1 MFSFQNQKLNCWKC
15 SSPFY
20 VNNTQEVAQC
30 PKCNRYNRVPNGKFS
45 NNINH
50 SFTKNINGFES
61 KIAINNS
68 ENIITCP
75 FCYTKNLFR
84 READELIC
92 YKCSKI
98 IKQGTSSS
106 FLFKTEGQQDLSDDK
121 KIIGWR
127 IVPSQNILSFTPNT
141 PPPKYES
148 NTDYLLKKILKSLEK
163 QKDKKETNTIQTP
176 MYSPYPTPTFIPYP
190 IMDYY
195 NNRRSLSYFDDD
207 FRNDRNYNIN
217 LKEIRYIPI
226 KNEKKEDK
234 DGYKITIRKKSKR
247 GQGIAKSTTF
257 EKVFYSK

>member
-1 MFSFQNQKLNCWKC
+1 MFSSQNQKVNCWKC
-15 SSPFY
+15 SNLFD
-20 VNNTQEVAQC
+20 VNCNQEVAQC
-30 PKCNRYNRVPNGKFS
+30 PKCKRYNRVPNGKIQ

-50 SFTKNINGFES
+50 SFIENSNGFENDITTNNTKNI
-61 KIAINNS
+61 
-68 ENIITCP
+68 IICP
-75 FCYTKNLFR
+75 FCHIKNLFR

-98 IKQGTSSS
+98 IRQGTSPS
-106 FLFKTEGQQDLSDDK
+106 FLFNTEGNQDLYDNK

-127 IVPSQNILSFTPNT
+127 IVPTQNILSLTPNT

-163 QKDKKETNTIQTP
+163 QKDKNETNTIQTP
-176 MYSPYPTPTFIPYP
+176 IYNPYPTPTFIPFP
-190 IMDYY
+190 VIDYY
-195 NNRRSLSYFDDD
+195 SNRRSMKYIDDD
-207 FRNDRNYNIN
+207 YRNDRNYNIN
-217 LKEIRYIPI
+217 SKEIRYIPI

-234 DGYKITIRKKSKR
+234 DGCKITIRKKSKR